1 MSIVIG
7 FLMIYRRLVAF
18 SVVDTIAGIIAFI
31 MSSAGVQYDQFKV
44 PLRAGKVG
52 IKWSVE
58 QPSLYH
64 I

>member
-1 MSIVIG
+1 
-7 FLMIYRRLVAF
+7 MIYRRLVAF